1 MLYSVHV
8 LLRIHVFAEMSE
20 SCPAVLPE
28 FAPSLLSPVYTD
40 KKESKNFL
48 IYKEIRNGAV
58 AKSNIANG
66 LLIYD

>member
-20 SCPAVLPE
+20 IFAPESCPE

-40 KKESKNFL
+40 KKENQIFL
-48 IYKEIRNGAV
+48 IEKEIRNGAL
-58 AKSNIANG
+58 AKS
-66 LLIYD
+66 YMHD